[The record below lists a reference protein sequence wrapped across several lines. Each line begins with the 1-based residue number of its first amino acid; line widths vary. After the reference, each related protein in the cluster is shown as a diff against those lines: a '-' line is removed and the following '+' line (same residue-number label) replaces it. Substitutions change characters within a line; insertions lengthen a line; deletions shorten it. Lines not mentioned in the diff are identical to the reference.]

1 MSTFPRLP
9 RLTGPARWGE
19 LLRAL
24 VIVAL
29 ALFSANSL
37 LYRLWE
43 QGDELGWWVGLTA
56 TVVISGAFIL
66 HRRWPDATLSVVA
79 VALTV
84 CLFITEIRISI
95 EAAAPVF
102 YAAYLAS
109 AYSRRRWRP
118 LWLGWLL
125 AGTGAVVLTIP
136 FSSDVLPRNPG
147 QLLTAGLVTAMVWA
161 VIGFFWLLG
170 AQTRK
175 RREDLAALRERAEMA
190 GVVERTRIA
199 REMHDIIAHNLSGI
213 IALAD
218 GARYAAA
225 KNPEVAADTL
235 GTIAT
240 TGREALTQ
248 MRGLLSVLRTGDSRE
263 EHAAPGLPEISALI
277 DDSRRAGLNVTV
289 PGLEALPR
297 ELPDLAQF
305 TVYRIV
311 QEMLTNML
319 KHSTTSSG
327 TLRIEATDRFV
338 TLTSR
343 NPADRGADTGAGYG
357 LLGMAERVRAHDGRF
372 TCDFDGEFFTTT
384 AEVPR

>member
-1 MSTFPRLP
+1 MT
-9 RLTGPARWGE
+9 
-19 LLRAL
+19 
-24 VIVAL
+24 VAL
-29 ALFSANSL
+29 ALLISNSL
-37 LYRLWE
+37 LYRLRE
-43 QGDELGWWVGLTA
+43 QGDVLGWCVGLAAIVLIT
-56 TVVISGAFIL
+56 GAFLL
-66 HRRWPDATLSVVA
+66 HRRWPDAMLSVVA
-79 VALTV
+79 VVLTV

-95 EAAAPVF
+95 EVAAPVF

-109 AYSRRRWRP
+109 ACSRRRWRP

-136 FSSDVLPRNPG
+136 FSTDVLPRNPG
-147 QLLTAGLVTAMVWA
+147 QLFTAGLVTIMVWA

-170 AQTRK
+170 TQNRK

-225 KNPEVAADTL
+225 KHPEVAADAL

-248 MRGLLSVLRTGDSRE
+248 MRGLLSVLRTADSRE

-277 DDSRRAGLNVTV
+277 DDSRRAGLDVTV
-289 PGLEALPR
+289 TGLEGLPR
-297 ELPDLAQF
+297 DLSDLTQF

-327 TLRIEATDRFV
+327 VLHVEATLRSL
-338 TLTSR
+338 TLISR
-343 NPADRGADTGAGYG
+343 NPADRGVDATAGGYG
-357 LLGMAERVRAHDGRF
+357 LVGMAERVRAHDGRF